1 MVQGDKNRLGVLDKV
16 HEATRLCMLVWSGWW
31 WWLPVWRRYI
41 DSKTFEKLFFENFY
55 RVTYYLPWQRSPG
68 QSSTSHSR
76 FAGHIGSST
85 RNKLFQ
91 LLLESLES
99 NRYRRLFF
107 VFLFRDLAKSR
118 IRTFYYLPSFPCLWT
133 EIFGEFGIIW
143 KILSS
148 ESRTSHF

>member
-1 MVQGDKNRLGVLDKV
+1 MLCIVSATVYTPLPAASSSPQLQLQVQRPTPQLQPQPV
-16 HEATRLCMLVWSGWW
+16 ASYRSTI
-31 WWLPVWRRYI
+31 LPRASSIWCAG
-41 DSKTFEKLFFENFY
+41 K
-55 RVTYYLPWQRSPG
+55 PWQRSPG

-133 EIFGEFGIIW
+133 EIFGEFGII
-143 KILSS
+143 
-148 ESRTSHF
+148 